1 MPYTL
6 GCSGMHWEPLGD
18 RVRLTSFV
26 AVGVYANH
34 TPIMATTHMNNDPGM
49 IPSNYVEVFSYNDTD
64 WNHIGLPMDEGIG
77 SGLAL
82 ALTSA
87 ESVRVGFFV
96 SGSSSPNAAGSVFG
110 NVDAGGWAP
119 IGRRSIDASGSVG
132 HASLALD
139 AYDAPYVAYMVQSGG
154 IAVWNY
160 GIPEPAPGC
169 PGAIACGFS
178 APPSPPGAGKCFGAL
193 NTSRR
198 WTSRS

>member
-34 TPIMATTHMNNDPGM
+34 TPILATTHMNNDPGM

-64 WNHIGLPMDEGIG
+64 WNHIGLPMDECIG

-110 NVDAGGWAP
+110 NVDAGGGHRLAADP
-119 IGRRSIDASGSVG
+119 LTLLALSAMQASRWTPTMRHMWLTWSSQAGSPSGTTGSPSPLQAAQARLRV
-132 HASLALD
+132 ASLH
-139 AYDAPYVAYMVQSGG
+139 
-154 IAVWNY
+154 
-160 GIPEPAPGC
+160 
-169 PGAIACGFS
+169 
-178 APPSPPGAGKCFGAL
+178 
-193 NTSRR
+193 RR
-198 WTSRS
+198 LRPHRLPRVRQT